1 LKFFSKNSSLN
12 PKFGNL
18 LENLL
23 TLNVSEYIKVCLS
36 REEYSFTWD
45 ELMGAIN
52 KPASAIKKEVT
63 YLTSKKEL
71 IALRQNF
78 YLIIPP
84 RYATQGKLP
93 IELYIHKLFKYLD
106 REYYLGGFSAAR
118 FHGASHQQIQKEY
131 VFTTKPALLS
141 ISKEGMDIRF
151 FTLSNWPKSNI
162 VRKKSDAGYFNVSD
176 PILTIVDLIHHQTKF
191 GGLNRMLAN
200 FEELL
205 EEVKL
210 PHLLEL
216 LTWYSNKS
224 VLQRL
229 GFLIEYLQPENEL
242 LNPIMAHLERNRFYP
257 VLLNTFDKSKPG
269 AVDNGWK
276 VAINLELE
284 SDL

>member
-1 LKFFSKNSSLN
+1 M
-12 PKFGNL
+12 
-18 LENLL
+18 
-23 TLNVSEYIKVCLS
+23 NVSEYIKICLS

-45 ELMGAIN
+45 ELICAID
-52 KPASAIKKEVT
+52 KPASAIKKEVA

-84 RYATQGKLP
+84 RYTPQGKLP
-93 IELYIHKLFKYLD
+93 IELYIHKLFKYLS
-106 REYYLGGFSAAR
+106 REYYLGGFSAAK

-131 VFTTKPALLS
+131 IFTTKPALLF
-141 ISKEGMDIRF
+141 ISKEGMDISF

-224 VLQRL
+224 ALQRL
-229 GFLIEYLQPENEL
+229 GFLIEYLQPESKL

-257 VLLNTFDKSKPG
+257 VLLNTFDKRKPG